1 MAVRQIQKRRQKRT
15 TTMKVTS
22 ASAAALRYMAGKGGC
37 SVTDLMERAL
47 LSYLEASG
55 YDPGPAIPKRDDNRG
70 RPGPTLNEA
79 LTKIVAQPRTG
90 PVAIPTRLT
99 PEAGDCIDAFSADSG
114 QPMGAIAERAIRFF
128 VKRQGE
134 RFEREL
140 CDLHGPKPRAQALAT
155 IEQELNRRDIRAA

>member
-15 TTMKVTS
+15 TTMKVSS
-22 ASAAALRYMAGKGGC
+22 ASAAALRYMAGDNGC

-70 RPGPTLNEA
+70 RPGPTRHEA
-79 LTKIVAQPRTG
+79 LAKIAAQPTTG

-99 PEAGDCIDAFSADSG
+99 PEAGDCIDAFSSDSG
-114 QPMGAIAERAIRFF
+114 QPMGTIAERAIRFF
-128 VKRQGE
+128 VKRQGKP
-134 RFEREL
+134 FEREL
-140 CDLHGPKPRAQALAT
+140 CDLHGPKLRKQALAT
-155 IEQELNRRDIRAA
+155 IERELGQHHIRAA